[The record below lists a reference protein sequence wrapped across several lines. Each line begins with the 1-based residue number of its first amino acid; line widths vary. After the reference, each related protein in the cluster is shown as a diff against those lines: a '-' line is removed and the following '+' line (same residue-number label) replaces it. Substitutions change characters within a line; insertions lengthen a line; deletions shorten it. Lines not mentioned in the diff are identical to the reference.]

1 MKTRLYDF
9 SVSTAI
15 IVCLSYALLLSLF
28 GYMWLSDD
36 HSIIAGVIFILT
48 ALSFLLVFTFFVIL
62 APKISGKTLSHGAK
76 SVKLKNIRYK
86 TAYDSRLKEK
96 VIVFWD
102 KKVEIKYL
110 SNDEYK
116 KKTIRVQAT
125 DANLKKVG
133 QWLGCEIPS
142 PVKPPRKKLLKRR

>member
-1 MKTRLYDF
+1 MF
-9 SVSTAI
+9 I
-15 IVCLSYALLLSLF
+15 IRAAALLVRIYVAERRSQHHCRCHIHLNDS
-28 GYMWLSDD
+28 
-36 HSIIAGVIFILT
+36 V
-48 ALSFLLVFTFFVIL
+48 VFTFFVIL